1 MTPQSIRL
9 GPTEILITPAESE
22 DGSFTASTR
31 GGKHPDQ
38 SFDPADWTDPR
49 TRLDAARAICEAF
62 NITRNNQ
69 HLTKIANT
77 IEQSMSG

>member
-9 GPTEILITPAESE
+9 GPTEIVITPAESE

-31 GGKHPDQ
+31 GGKSAPQ

-49 TRLDAARAICEAF
+49 TRLDAARTICEAF

-69 HLTKIANT
+69 HLNKIANT
-77 IEQSMSG
+77 IDTALNQ